1 MKGKM
6 FDLTEKVA
14 IVTGAGRGIGKTIA
28 LGLAEAGADIGFI
41 ARTTSELEAIAG
53 QIKALGR
60 RAVPISYDLTMTEG
74 IQPLVEELTGQLE
87 GIDILVNNA
96 GINIPQDSLDVTID
110 AWDQIM
116 DINLKASFFMAQA
129 VGKVMIRQGHGGRI
143 INISSQTGS
152 VALIKRAAYC
162 ASKAGLNLVTKVL
175 ALEWASHGILVNAV
189 APTFIK
195 TDLSKG
201 FLADP
206 QFREYALS
214 NNLLKRIG
222 TPEDVLGAVIYLASL
237 ASSLVTGHILMV
249 DAGWSAHP
257 PNRKTARSLYKSLQA
272 QLQKPSGM
280 FPFFST
286 IHSSFSS
293 IWHIG

>member
-1 MKGKM
+1 MKGKI
-6 FDLTEKVA
+6 FDLTEQIA
-14 IVTGAGRGIGKTIA
+14 IVTGAGRGIGKAIA
-28 LGLAEAGADIGFI
+28 LGLAEAGADIGLV
-41 ARTTSELEAIAG
+41 ARTTSELEAIAK
-53 QIKALGR
+53 QIQALGR
-60 RAVPISYDLTMTEG
+60 RAVPITSDLTMTEA
-74 IQPLVEELTGQLE
+74 IQPLVEELTDQLG

-96 GINIPQDSLDVTID
+96 GINITQDSLDVTVD

-129 VGKVMIRQGHGGRI
+129 AGKVMIRQGHGGRI

-189 APTFIK
+189 APTFIE
-195 TDLSKG
+195 TELSKG

-214 NNLLKRIG
+214 KNLLKRIG
-222 TPEDVLGAVIYLASL
+222 TPEDVIGAVIYLASP

-249 DAGWSAHP
+249 DAGWSAH
-257 PNRKTARSLYKSLQA
+257 
-272 QLQKPSGM
+272 
-280 FPFFST
+280 
-286 IHSSFSS
+286 
-293 IWHIG
+293 